1 MKLRLIIYF
10 FLLPLLFQA
19 QSSNTVGNATSIGDD
34 CYLVTPSQDWQNG
47 AVWFSDP
54 LNLTEEFTIDLN
66 INFGIYDSNG
76 ADGMVFVMQT
86 VGTNLLGVSGGGLG
100 YEGINPSLGVE
111 LDTWQNT
118 DMGDPL
124 QDHISIISDGN
135 VNHSASTNL
144 SGPVP
149 ASSSNSN
156 IEDGQFHQF
165 RLNWIPDINTLE
177 VYFDCDLRIS
187 VEVDIMNDIF
197 DGVTQVYWG
206 FTGSTGGSNNNQ
218 SVCLN
223 EFTLGLPET
232 ETICNG
238 ESIQMGVNG
247 GEASSYLW
255 IPNEGINDPTE
266 QYPIFNPSVSTYY
279 TVEYTDY
286 CGETQFQNV
295 NIDVTDFSIDI
306 APEIDL
312 CNNEAFLFEPDV
324 PEGSVLLWNNEI
336 ESPTFTA
343 DEEGFVEV
351 YGEYLGC
358 SAVSTSMVNV
368 IDFSIDIAPEIDL
381 CNNEAFLFEPDVPE
395 GSVLL
400 WNNEI
405 ESSTFTVD
413 EEGFVVVYGEYLG
426 CSDVSSSIVT
436 VIDFSVDIASE
447 IDLCNNEAFLFEPD
461 VPEGSVL
468 LWNNEIESPTFTV
481 DEEGSV
487 AVYGEY
493 LGCSDV
499 SASMVNMTFF
509 SIDIAPEIDLC
520 NNEAFLFEPNVPEG
534 SVLLWNNEIESP
546 TFTVDEEG
554 FVEVYGEYLGCSD
567 VSSSMVNM
575 TYFSIDIASEIDLC
589 NNEAFLFEPDV
600 PEGSVLLWNNEIESP
615 TFTVDEEGSVAV
627 YGEYLG
633 CSDVSSSM
641 VAVNP
646 LPAPFYPTENI
657 VETCEN
663 EVVELNAYCDGC
675 VYDWGGYDEPIY
687 YSVNEAGVHTVEITN
702 EYGCTSLFSYT
713 IHVTS
718 SPQITLDS
726 LYQFCKGTA
735 GVLSTGLNSTNMN
748 VIWNTNDTTSMINV
762 TETGE
767 YSVYASNLCGSDE
780 TSTFVSFDECSCDI
794 WAPTAFTP
802 DNDGVN
808 DVFVPIIRC
817 DAVSYQ
823 LNIYNRWGEVVFYS
837 TNQGEIWTGCV
848 HNGDYFSRDGV
859 YAWEVSYSSQSD
871 QLILHQ
877 ARGHVILI
885 R

>member
-1 MKLRLIIYF
+1 MKLRLVIYL
-10 FLLPLLFQA
+10 FLLPMLFHA

-86 VGTNLLGVSGGGLG
+86 VGTNLLGVAGGGLG
-100 YEGINPSLGVE
+100 YEGIIPSIGVE
-111 LDTWQNT
+111 MDTWQNT
-118 DMGDPL
+118 DMGDPF

-144 SGPVP
+144 FGPVP

-156 IEDGQFHQF
+156 IEDGEFHKF
-165 RLNWIPDINTLE
+165 RLDWIPDMNTLE

-187 VEVDIMNDIF
+187 VEVDIINDIF

-238 ESIQMGVNG
+238 ESIQLGVNG
-247 GEASSYLW
+247 GEGSSYLW
-255 IPNEGINDPTE
+255 IPSEGINDPTE
-266 QYPIFNPSVSTYY
+266 QYPIFNPLVSTYY
-279 TVEYTDY
+279 SVEYTDY

-306 APEIDL
+306 PSEIDL
-312 CNNEAFLFEPDV
+312 CNNEEFLFEPDV

-343 DEEGFVEV
+343 DEEGPVEV

-358 SAVSTSMVNV
+358 SDVSTSMVTV
-368 IDFSIDIAPEIDL
+368 TDFSIDIAPEINL
-381 CNNEAFLFEPDVPE
+381 CNNEEFLFEPDVPE

-405 ESSTFTVD
+405 ESHTFTVD

-426 CSDVSSSIVT
+426 CSDVSSSMVNMT
-436 VIDFSVDIASE
+436 FFSVDIASE
-447 IDLCNNEAFLFEPD
+447 IDLCNNEEFLFEPD

-487 AVYGEY
+487 
-493 LGCSDV
+493 
-499 SASMVNMTFF
+499 
-509 SIDIAPEIDLC
+509 
-520 NNEAFLFEPNVPEG
+520 
-534 SVLLWNNEIESP
+534 
-546 TFTVDEEG
+546 
-554 FVEVYGEYLGCSD
+554 EVYGEYLGCSD
-567 VSSSMVNM
+567 VSSSMV
-575 TYFSIDIASEIDLC
+575 T
-589 NNEAFLFEPDV
+589 
-600 PEGSVLLWNNEIESP
+600 
-615 TFTVDEEGSVAV
+615 
-627 YGEYLG
+627 
-633 CSDVSSSM
+633 
-641 VAVNP
+641 VNP
-646 LPAPFYPTENI
+646 LPDPLYPPEDVI
-657 VETCEN
+657 ETCEN
-663 EVVELNAYCDGC
+663 EVVEINAYCDGC

-687 YSVNEAGVHTVEITN
+687 YSVNEAGVHAVEITN

-713 IHVTS
+713 ILVTS

-735 GVLSTGLNSTNMN
+735 GVLSAGLNSTNMN
-748 VIWNTNDTTSMINV
+748 VIWNTNDTTPLINV

-823 LNIYNRWGEVVFYS
+823 LNIFNRWGEVVFYS

-859 YAWEVSYSSQSD
+859 YAWEVFYSSQSD

>member
-1 MKLRLIIYF
+1 MKLRLVIYI
-10 FLLPLLFQA
+10 FLLPLLFHA

-118 DMGDPL
+118 DMGDPF

-336 ESPTFTA
+336 ESPTFTV

-358 SAVSTSMVNV
+358 SDVSSSMVNMTY
-368 IDFSIDIAPEIDL
+368 FSIDIVSEIEL

-426 CSDVSSSIVT
+426 CSDVSSS
-436 VIDFSVDIASE
+436 
-447 IDLCNNEAFLFEPD
+447 
-461 VPEGSVL
+461 
-468 LWNNEIESPTFTV
+468 
-481 DEEGSV
+481 
-487 AVYGEY
+487 
-493 LGCSDV
+493 
-499 SASMVNMTFF
+499 
-509 SIDIAPEIDLC
+509 
-520 NNEAFLFEPNVPEG
+520 
-534 SVLLWNNEIESP
+534 
-546 TFTVDEEG
+546 
-554 FVEVYGEYLGCSD
+554 
-567 VSSSMVNM
+567 
-575 TYFSIDIASEIDLC
+575 
-589 NNEAFLFEPDV
+589 
-600 PEGSVLLWNNEIESP
+600 
-615 TFTVDEEGSVAV
+615 
-627 YGEYLG
+627 
-633 CSDVSSSM
+633 M

-646 LPAPFYPTENI
+646 LPAPLYPTENI

>member
-118 DMGDPL
+118 DMGDPF

-336 ESPTFTA
+336 ESPTFT
-343 DEEGFVEV
+343 
-351 YGEYLGC
+351 
-358 SAVSTSMVNV
+358 
-368 IDFSIDIAPEIDL
+368 
-381 CNNEAFLFEPDVPE
+381 
-395 GSVLL
+395 
-400 WNNEI
+400 
-405 ESSTFTVD
+405 
-413 EEGFVVVYGEYLG
+413 
-426 CSDVSSSIVT
+426 
-436 VIDFSVDIASE
+436 
-447 IDLCNNEAFLFEPD
+447 
-461 VPEGSVL
+461 
-468 LWNNEIESPTFTV
+468 
-481 DEEGSV
+481 
-487 AVYGEY
+487 
-493 LGCSDV
+493 
-499 SASMVNMTFF
+499 
-509 SIDIAPEIDLC
+509 
-520 NNEAFLFEPNVPEG
+520 
-534 SVLLWNNEIESP
+534 
-546 TFTVDEEG
+546 VDEEG

-567 VSSSMVNM
+567 VSSSMV
-575 TYFSIDIASEIDLC
+575 
-589 NNEAFLFEPDV
+589 
-600 PEGSVLLWNNEIESP
+600 
-615 TFTVDEEGSVAV
+615 
-627 YGEYLG
+627 
-633 CSDVSSSM
+633 
-641 VAVNP
+641 AVNP
-646 LPAPFYPTENI
+646 LPAPLYPTENI

-748 VIWNTNDTTSMINV
+748 VIWNTNDTTLMINV

>member
-1 MKLRLIIYF
+1 MKLRLVIYL
-10 FLLPLLFQA
+10 FLLPMLFHA

-86 VGTNLLGVSGGGLG
+86 VGTNLLGVAGGGLG
-100 YEGINPSLGVE
+100 YEGIIPSIGVE
-111 LDTWQNT
+111 MDTWQNT
-118 DMGDPL
+118 DMGDPF

-144 SGPVP
+144 FGPVP

-156 IEDGQFHQF
+156 IEDGEFHKF
-165 RLNWIPDINTLE
+165 RLDWIPDMNTLE

-187 VEVDIMNDIF
+187 VEVDIINDIF

-238 ESIQMGVNG
+238 ESIQLGVNG
-247 GEASSYLW
+247 GEGSSYLW
-255 IPNEGINDPTE
+255 IPSEGINDPTE
-266 QYPIFNPSVSTYY
+266 QYPIFNPLVSTYY
-279 TVEYTDY
+279 SVEYTDY

-306 APEIDL
+306 P
-312 CNNEAFLFEPDV
+312 
-324 PEGSVLLWNNEI
+324 
-336 ESPTFTA
+336 
-343 DEEGFVEV
+343 
-351 YGEYLGC
+351 
-358 SAVSTSMVNV
+358 
-368 IDFSIDIAPEIDL
+368 
-381 CNNEAFLFEPDVPE
+381 
-395 GSVLL
+395 
-400 WNNEI
+400 
-405 ESSTFTVD
+405 
-413 EEGFVVVYGEYLG
+413 
-426 CSDVSSSIVT
+426 
-436 VIDFSVDIASE
+436 SE
-447 IDLCNNEAFLFEPD
+447 IDLCNNEEFLFEPD

-487 AVYGEY
+487 
-493 LGCSDV
+493 
-499 SASMVNMTFF
+499 
-509 SIDIAPEIDLC
+509 
-520 NNEAFLFEPNVPEG
+520 
-534 SVLLWNNEIESP
+534 
-546 TFTVDEEG
+546 
-554 FVEVYGEYLGCSD
+554 EVYGEYLGCSD
-567 VSSSMVNM
+567 VSSSMV
-575 TYFSIDIASEIDLC
+575 T
-589 NNEAFLFEPDV
+589 
-600 PEGSVLLWNNEIESP
+600 
-615 TFTVDEEGSVAV
+615 
-627 YGEYLG
+627 
-633 CSDVSSSM
+633 
-641 VAVNP
+641 VNP
-646 LPAPFYPTENI
+646 LPDPLYPPEDVI
-657 VETCEN
+657 ETCEN
-663 EVVELNAYCDGC
+663 EVVEINAYCDGC

-687 YSVNEAGVHTVEITN
+687 YSVNEAGVHAVEITN

-713 IHVTS
+713 ILVTS

-735 GVLSTGLNSTNMN
+735 GVLSAGLNSTNMN
-748 VIWNTNDTTSMINV
+748 VIWNTNDTTPLINV

-823 LNIYNRWGEVVFYS
+823 LNIFNRWGEVVFYS

>member
-1 MKLRLIIYF
+1 M
-10 FLLPLLFQA
+10 LF
-19 QSSNTVGNATSIGDD
+19 SNTISN
-34 CYLVTPSQDWQNG
+34 WQNG
-47 AVWFSDP
+47 AVWFLDP

-66 INFGIYDSNG
+66 INFGNYDSNG

-86 VGTNLLGVSGGGLG
+86 VGTNLLGDAGGGLG
-100 YEGINPSLGVE
+100 YEGISPSLGVE

-118 DMGDPL
+118 NMGDPF

-156 IEDGQFHQF
+156 IEDGEFHKF
-165 RLNWIPDINTLE
+165 RLDWFPDINSLE

-187 VEVDIMNDIF
+187 VEVDIINDIF
-197 DGVTQVYWG
+197 GGVTQVYWG
-206 FTGSTGGSNNNQ
+206 FTASTGGSNNNQ
-218 SVCLN
+218 SVCLD

-238 ESIQMGVNG
+238 ESIQLGVNG
-247 GEASSYLW
+247 GEGSSYLW
-255 IPNEGINDPTE
+255 IPNEGVNDPTE
-266 QYPIFNPSVSTYY
+266 QYPIFNPSVSTDY

-306 APEIDL
+306 ASEIDL
-312 CNNEAFLFEPDV
+312 CNNEEFVFEPDV
-324 PEGSVLLWNNEI
+324 PEGSVLLWNN
-336 ESPTFTA
+336 
-343 DEEGFVEV
+343 D
-351 YGEYLGC
+351 
-358 SAVSTSMVNV
+358 
-368 IDFSIDIAPEIDL
+368 
-381 CNNEAFLFEPDVPE
+381 
-395 GSVLL
+395 
-400 WNNEI
+400 I
-405 ESSTFTVD
+405 ESS
-413 EEGFVVVYGEYLG
+413 
-426 CSDVSSSIVT
+426 
-436 VIDFSVDIASE
+436 
-447 IDLCNNEAFLFEPD
+447 
-461 VPEGSVL
+461 
-468 LWNNEIESPTFTV
+468 
-481 DEEGSV
+481 
-487 AVYGEY
+487 
-493 LGCSDV
+493 
-499 SASMVNMTFF
+499 
-509 SIDIAPEIDLC
+509 
-520 NNEAFLFEPNVPEG
+520 
-534 SVLLWNNEIESP
+534 

-567 VSSSMVNM
+567 VATSSV
-575 TYFSIDIASEIDLC
+575 TVIDFSIDIASDIALC
-589 NNEAFLFEPDV
+589 NNEEFVFEPDV
-600 PEGSVLLWNNEIESP
+600 PEGSVLLWNNDIESP
-615 TFTVDEEGSVAV
+615 SFTVDEEGFVEV

-633 CSDVSSSM
+633 CSDVATSSVSM
-641 VAVNP
+641 TFFLIDIASEIALCNNEEFVFEPDVPEGSVLLWNNDIESSTFTVDEEGFVEVYGEYLGCSDVATSSVTVIDFSIDIASDIALCNNEEFVFEPDVPEGSVLLWNNNIESPSFTVDEEGFVEVYGEYLGCSDVATSSVSMTFFLIDIASEIALCNNEEFVFEPDVPEGSVLLWNNDIESSTFTVDEEGFVEVYGEYLGCSDVATSSVTVNP
-646 LPAPFYPTENI
+646 FPAPLQPPEDVI
-657 VETCEN
+657 ETCEN
-663 EVVELNAYCDGC
+663 EVVEINAYCDGC

-687 YSVNEAGVHTVEITN
+687 YSVNEAGVHTVDITN

-726 LYQFCKGTA
+726 LYQFCKGSA
-735 GVLSTGLNSTNMN
+735 GVLSAGLNSTNMN
-748 VIWNTNDTTSMINV
+748 VIWNTNDTTPIINV

-767 YSVYASNLCGSDE
+767 YSIYASNLCGSDE
-780 TSTFVSFDECSCDI
+780 TSTIVSFDECSCDI

-808 DVFVPIIRC
+808 DVFVPIISC

-823 LNIYNRWGEVVFYS
+823 LNIFNRWGEVVFYS

-859 YAWEVSYSSQSD
+859 YAWEVFYSSQSD

-877 ARGHVILI
+877 ERGHLTLI

>member
-1 MKLRLIIYF
+1 MKLRLVIYL
-10 FLLPLLFQA
+10 FLLPMLFHA

-86 VGTNLLGVSGGGLG
+86 VGTNLLGVAGGGLG
-100 YEGINPSLGVE
+100 YEGIIPSIGVE
-111 LDTWQNT
+111 MDTWQNT
-118 DMGDPL
+118 DMGDPF

-156 IEDGQFHQF
+156 IEDGEFHKF
-165 RLNWIPDINTLE
+165 RLDWIPDMNTLE

-187 VEVDIMNDIF
+187 VEVDIINDIF

-238 ESIQMGVNG
+238 ESIQLGVNG
-247 GEASSYLW
+247 GEGSSYLW
-255 IPNEGINDPTE
+255 IPSEGINDPTE
-266 QYPIFNPSVSTYY
+266 QYPIFNPLVSTYY
-279 TVEYTDY
+279 SVEYTDY

-306 APEIDL
+306 PSEIDL
-312 CNNEAFLFEPDV
+312 CNNEEFLFEPDV

-426 CSDVSSSIVT
+426 CSDVSSSMVNMT
-436 VIDFSVDIASE
+436 FFSVDIASE
-447 IDLCNNEAFLFEPD
+447 IDLCNNEEFLFEPD

-487 AVYGEY
+487 
-493 LGCSDV
+493 
-499 SASMVNMTFF
+499 
-509 SIDIAPEIDLC
+509 
-520 NNEAFLFEPNVPEG
+520 
-534 SVLLWNNEIESP
+534 
-546 TFTVDEEG
+546 
-554 FVEVYGEYLGCSD
+554 EVYGEYLGCSD
-567 VSSSMVNM
+567 VSSSMV
-575 TYFSIDIASEIDLC
+575 T
-589 NNEAFLFEPDV
+589 
-600 PEGSVLLWNNEIESP
+600 
-615 TFTVDEEGSVAV
+615 
-627 YGEYLG
+627 
-633 CSDVSSSM
+633 
-641 VAVNP
+641 VNP
-646 LPAPFYPTENI
+646 LPDPLYPPEDVI
-657 VETCEN
+657 ETCEN
-663 EVVELNAYCDGC
+663 EVVEINAYCDGC

-687 YSVNEAGVHTVEITN
+687 YSVNEAGVHAVEITN

-762 TETGE
+762 TETGA

-823 LNIYNRWGEVVFYS
+823 LNIFNRWGEVVFYS

>member
-1 MKLRLIIYF
+1 MKLRLVIYL
-10 FLLPLLFQA
+10 FLLPMLFHA

-86 VGTNLLGVSGGGLG
+86 VGTNLLGVAGGGLG
-100 YEGINPSLGVE
+100 YEGIIPSIGVE
-111 LDTWQNT
+111 MDTWQNT
-118 DMGDPL
+118 DMGDPF

-144 SGPVP
+144 FGPVP

-156 IEDGQFHQF
+156 IEDGEFHKF
-165 RLNWIPDINTLE
+165 RLDWIPDMNTLE

-187 VEVDIMNDIF
+187 VEVDIINDIF

-238 ESIQMGVNG
+238 ESIQLGVNG
-247 GEASSYLW
+247 GEGSSYLW
-255 IPNEGINDPTE
+255 IPSEGINDPTE
-266 QYPIFNPSVSTYY
+266 QYPIFNPLVSTYY
-279 TVEYTDY
+279 SVEYTDY

-306 APEIDL
+306 P
-312 CNNEAFLFEPDV
+312 
-324 PEGSVLLWNNEI
+324 
-336 ESPTFTA
+336 
-343 DEEGFVEV
+343 
-351 YGEYLGC
+351 
-358 SAVSTSMVNV
+358 
-368 IDFSIDIAPEIDL
+368 
-381 CNNEAFLFEPDVPE
+381 
-395 GSVLL
+395 
-400 WNNEI
+400 
-405 ESSTFTVD
+405 
-413 EEGFVVVYGEYLG
+413 
-426 CSDVSSSIVT
+426 
-436 VIDFSVDIASE
+436 SE
-447 IDLCNNEAFLFEPD
+447 IDLCNNEEFLFEPD

-487 AVYGEY
+487 
-493 LGCSDV
+493 
-499 SASMVNMTFF
+499 
-509 SIDIAPEIDLC
+509 
-520 NNEAFLFEPNVPEG
+520 
-534 SVLLWNNEIESP
+534 
-546 TFTVDEEG
+546 
-554 FVEVYGEYLGCSD
+554 EVYGEYLGCSD
-567 VSSSMVNM
+567 VSTSMVNM
-575 TYFSIDIASEIDLC
+575 TFFSVDIASEIDLC
-589 NNEAFLFEPDV
+589 NNEEFLFEPDV

-615 TFTVDEEGSVAV
+615 TFTVDEEGSVEV

-641 VAVNP
+641 VTVNP
-646 LPAPFYPTENI
+646 LPDPLYPPEDVI
-657 VETCEN
+657 ETCEN
-663 EVVELNAYCDGC
+663 EVVEINAYCDGC

-687 YSVNEAGVHTVEITN
+687 YSVNEAGVHAVEITN

-713 IHVTS
+713 ILVTS

-735 GVLSTGLNSTNMN
+735 GVLSAGLNSTNMN
-748 VIWNTNDTTSMINV
+748 VIWNTNDTTPLINV

-823 LNIYNRWGEVVFYS
+823 LNIFNRWGEVVFYS

>member
-118 DMGDPL
+118 DMGDPF

-295 NIDVTDFSIDI
+295 NIEVTDFSIDI
-306 APEIDL
+306 AP
-312 CNNEAFLFEPDV
+312 
-324 PEGSVLLWNNEI
+324 
-336 ESPTFTA
+336 
-343 DEEGFVEV
+343 
-351 YGEYLGC
+351 
-358 SAVSTSMVNV
+358 
-368 IDFSIDIAPEIDL
+368 
-381 CNNEAFLFEPDVPE
+381 
-395 GSVLL
+395 
-400 WNNEI
+400 
-405 ESSTFTVD
+405 
-413 EEGFVVVYGEYLG
+413 
-426 CSDVSSSIVT
+426 
-436 VIDFSVDIASE
+436 
-447 IDLCNNEAFLFEPD
+447 
-461 VPEGSVL
+461 
-468 LWNNEIESPTFTV
+468 
-481 DEEGSV
+481 
-487 AVYGEY
+487 
-493 LGCSDV
+493 
-499 SASMVNMTFF
+499 
-509 SIDIAPEIDLC
+509 
-520 NNEAFLFEPNVPEG
+520 
-534 SVLLWNNEIESP
+534 
-546 TFTVDEEG
+546 
-554 FVEVYGEYLGCSD
+554 
-567 VSSSMVNM
+567 
-575 TYFSIDIASEIDLC
+575 EIDLC

-646 LPAPFYPTENI
+646 LPAPLYPTENV

-748 VIWNTNDTTSMINV
+748 VIWNTNETTSMINV

-780 TSTFVSFDECSCDI
+780 TSSFVSFDECSCDI

-848 HNGDYFSRDGV
+848 HNSDYFSRDGV

>member
-1 MKLRLIIYF
+1 MKLRLVIYL
-10 FLLPLLFQA
+10 FLLPMLFHA

-86 VGTNLLGVSGGGLG
+86 VGTNLLGVAGGGLG
-100 YEGINPSLGVE
+100 YEGIIPSIGVE
-111 LDTWQNT
+111 MDTWQNT
-118 DMGDPL
+118 DMGDPF

-144 SGPVP
+144 FGPVP

-156 IEDGQFHQF
+156 IEDGEFHKF
-165 RLNWIPDINTLE
+165 RLDWIPDMNTLE

-187 VEVDIMNDIF
+187 VEVDIINDIF

-238 ESIQMGVNG
+238 ESIQLGVNG
-247 GEASSYLW
+247 GEGSSYLW
-255 IPNEGINDPTE
+255 IPSEGINDPTE
-266 QYPIFNPSVSTYY
+266 QYPIFNPLVSTYY
-279 TVEYTDY
+279 SVEYTDY

-306 APEIDL
+306 P
-312 CNNEAFLFEPDV
+312 
-324 PEGSVLLWNNEI
+324 
-336 ESPTFTA
+336 
-343 DEEGFVEV
+343 
-351 YGEYLGC
+351 
-358 SAVSTSMVNV
+358 
-368 IDFSIDIAPEIDL
+368 
-381 CNNEAFLFEPDVPE
+381 
-395 GSVLL
+395 
-400 WNNEI
+400 
-405 ESSTFTVD
+405 
-413 EEGFVVVYGEYLG
+413 
-426 CSDVSSSIVT
+426 
-436 VIDFSVDIASE
+436 SE
-447 IDLCNNEAFLFEPD
+447 IDLCNNEEFLFEPD

-487 AVYGEY
+487 
-493 LGCSDV
+493 
-499 SASMVNMTFF
+499 
-509 SIDIAPEIDLC
+509 
-520 NNEAFLFEPNVPEG
+520 
-534 SVLLWNNEIESP
+534 
-546 TFTVDEEG
+546 
-554 FVEVYGEYLGCSD
+554 EVYGEYLGCSD
-567 VSSSMVNM
+567 VSSSMV
-575 TYFSIDIASEIDLC
+575 T
-589 NNEAFLFEPDV
+589 
-600 PEGSVLLWNNEIESP
+600 
-615 TFTVDEEGSVAV
+615 
-627 YGEYLG
+627 
-633 CSDVSSSM
+633 
-641 VAVNP
+641 VNP
-646 LPAPFYPTENI
+646 LPDPLYPPEDVI
-657 VETCEN
+657 ETCEN
-663 EVVELNAYCDGC
+663 EVVEINAYCDGC

-687 YSVNEAGVHTVEITN
+687 YSVNEAGVHAVEITN

-713 IHVTS
+713 ILVTS

-748 VIWNTNDTTSMINV
+748 VIWNTNDTTPLINV

-823 LNIYNRWGEVVFYS
+823 LNIFNRWGEVVFYS

>member
-1 MKLRLIIYF
+1 MKLRLVIYL
-10 FLLPLLFQA
+10 FLLPMLFHA

-86 VGTNLLGVSGGGLG
+86 VGTNLLGVAGGGLG
-100 YEGINPSLGVE
+100 YEGIIPSIGVE
-111 LDTWQNT
+111 MDTWQNT
-118 DMGDPL
+118 DMGDPF

-144 SGPVP
+144 FGPVP

-156 IEDGQFHQF
+156 IEDGEFHKF
-165 RLNWIPDINTLE
+165 RLDWIPDMNTLE

-238 ESIQMGVNG
+238 ESIQLGVNG
-247 GEASSYLW
+247 GEGSSYLW
-255 IPNEGINDPTE
+255 IPSEGINDPTE
-266 QYPIFNPSVSTYY
+266 QYPIFNPLVSTYY
-279 TVEYTDY
+279 SVEYTDY

-306 APEIDL
+306 PSEIDL
-312 CNNEAFLFEPDV
+312 CNNEEILFEPDV

-343 DEEGFVEV
+343 DEEGPVEV

-358 SAVSTSMVNV
+358 SDVSTSMVTV
-368 IDFSIDIAPEIDL
+368 TDFSIDIAPEINL
-381 CNNEAFLFEPDVPE
+381 CNNEEFLFEPDVPE

-405 ESSTFTVD
+405 ESHTFTVD

-426 CSDVSSSIVT
+426 CSDVSTSMVNMT
-436 VIDFSVDIASE
+436 FFSVDIASE
-447 IDLCNNEAFLFEPD
+447 IDLCNNEEFLFEPD

-487 AVYGEY
+487 
-493 LGCSDV
+493 
-499 SASMVNMTFF
+499 
-509 SIDIAPEIDLC
+509 
-520 NNEAFLFEPNVPEG
+520 
-534 SVLLWNNEIESP
+534 
-546 TFTVDEEG
+546 
-554 FVEVYGEYLGCSD
+554 EVYGEYLGCSD
-567 VSSSMVNM
+567 VSSSMV
-575 TYFSIDIASEIDLC
+575 T
-589 NNEAFLFEPDV
+589 
-600 PEGSVLLWNNEIESP
+600 
-615 TFTVDEEGSVAV
+615 
-627 YGEYLG
+627 
-633 CSDVSSSM
+633 
-641 VAVNP
+641 VNP
-646 LPAPFYPTENI
+646 LPDPLYPPEDVI
-657 VETCEN
+657 ETCEN
-663 EVVELNAYCDGC
+663 EVVEINAYCDGC

-687 YSVNEAGVHTVEITN
+687 YSVNEAGVHAVEITN

-713 IHVTS
+713 ILVTS

-735 GVLSTGLNSTNMN
+735 GVLSAGLNSTNMN
-748 VIWNTNDTTSMINV
+748 VIWNTNDTTPLINV

-823 LNIYNRWGEVVFYS
+823 LNIFNRWGEVVFYS

>member
-1 MKLRLIIYF
+1 M
-10 FLLPLLFQA
+10 FQA

-118 DMGDPL
+118 DMGDPF

-336 ESPTFTA
+336 ESPTFT
-343 DEEGFVEV
+343 
-351 YGEYLGC
+351 
-358 SAVSTSMVNV
+358 
-368 IDFSIDIAPEIDL
+368 
-381 CNNEAFLFEPDVPE
+381 
-395 GSVLL
+395 
-400 WNNEI
+400 
-405 ESSTFTVD
+405 
-413 EEGFVVVYGEYLG
+413 
-426 CSDVSSSIVT
+426 
-436 VIDFSVDIASE
+436 
-447 IDLCNNEAFLFEPD
+447 
-461 VPEGSVL
+461 
-468 LWNNEIESPTFTV
+468 
-481 DEEGSV
+481 
-487 AVYGEY
+487 
-493 LGCSDV
+493 
-499 SASMVNMTFF
+499 
-509 SIDIAPEIDLC
+509 
-520 NNEAFLFEPNVPEG
+520 
-534 SVLLWNNEIESP
+534 
-546 TFTVDEEG
+546 
-554 FVEVYGEYLGCSD
+554 
-567 VSSSMVNM
+567 
-575 TYFSIDIASEIDLC
+575 
-589 NNEAFLFEPDV
+589 
-600 PEGSVLLWNNEIESP
+600 
-615 TFTVDEEGSVAV
+615 VDEEGSVAV

-646 LPAPFYPTENI
+646 LPAPLYPTENI

-762 TETGE
+762 TETGA

>member
-1 MKLRLIIYF
+1 V
-10 FLLPLLFQA
+10 LFHA

-86 VGTNLLGVSGGGLG
+86 VGTNLLGVAGGGLG
-100 YEGINPSLGVE
+100 YEGINPSIGVE
-111 LDTWQNT
+111 MDTWQNT
-118 DMGDPL
+118 DMGDPF

-156 IEDGQFHQF
+156 IEDGQFHKF
-165 RLNWIPDINTLE
+165 RLDWIPDINTLE

-187 VEVDIMNDIF
+187 VEVDIINDIF

-238 ESIQMGVNG
+238 ESIQLGVNG
-247 GEASSYLW
+247 GEGSSYLW

-266 QYPIFNPSVSTYY
+266 QYQIFNPSVSTYY

-295 NIDVTDFSIDI
+295 NIDVADFSIDI

-312 CNNEAFLFEPDV
+312 CNNEEFLFEPDV

-358 SAVSTSMVNV
+358 SDVSSSMVTV

-381 CNNEAFLFEPDVPE
+381 CNNEE
-395 GSVLL
+395 
-400 WNNEI
+400 
-405 ESSTFTVD
+405 
-413 EEGFVVVYGEYLG
+413 
-426 CSDVSSSIVT
+426 
-436 VIDFSVDIASE
+436 
-447 IDLCNNEAFLFEPD
+447 FLFEPD

-487 AVYGEY
+487 
-493 LGCSDV
+493 
-499 SASMVNMTFF
+499 
-509 SIDIAPEIDLC
+509 
-520 NNEAFLFEPNVPEG
+520 
-534 SVLLWNNEIESP
+534 
-546 TFTVDEEG
+546 
-554 FVEVYGEYLGCSD
+554 EVYGEYLGCSD
-567 VSSSMVNM
+567 VSSSMV
-575 TYFSIDIASEIDLC
+575 T
-589 NNEAFLFEPDV
+589 
-600 PEGSVLLWNNEIESP
+600 
-615 TFTVDEEGSVAV
+615 
-627 YGEYLG
+627 
-633 CSDVSSSM
+633 
-641 VAVNP
+641 VNP
-646 LPAPFYPTENI
+646 LPAPLYPPEDVI
-657 VETCEN
+657 ETCEN
-663 EVVELNAYCDGC
+663 EVVEINAYCDGC

-735 GVLSTGLNSTNMN
+735 GVLSAGLNSTNMN
-748 VIWNTNDTTSMINV
+748 VIWNTNDTTPMINV

-767 YSVYASNLCGSDE
+767 YSVYASNLCGSYE

-823 LNIYNRWGEVVFYS
+823 LNIFNRWGEVVFYS

>member
-1 MKLRLIIYF
+1 MKLRLVIYL
-10 FLLPLLFQA
+10 FLLPMLFHA

-86 VGTNLLGVSGGGLG
+86 VGTNLLGVAGGGLG
-100 YEGINPSLGVE
+100 YEGIIPSIGVE
-111 LDTWQNT
+111 MDTWQNT
-118 DMGDPL
+118 DMGDPF

-144 SGPVP
+144 FGPVP

-156 IEDGQFHQF
+156 IEDGEFHKF
-165 RLNWIPDINTLE
+165 RLDWIPDMNTLE

-187 VEVDIMNDIF
+187 VEVDIINDIF

-238 ESIQMGVNG
+238 ESIQLGVNG
-247 GEASSYLW
+247 GEGSSYLW
-255 IPNEGINDPTE
+255 IPSEGINDPTE
-266 QYPIFNPSVSTYY
+266 QYPIFNPLVSTYY
-279 TVEYTDY
+279 SVEYTDY

-306 APEIDL
+306 PSEIDL
-312 CNNEAFLFEPDV
+312 CNNEEFLFEPDV

-343 DEEGFVEV
+343 DEEGPVEV

-358 SAVSTSMVNV
+358 SDVSTSMVTV
-368 IDFSIDIAPEIDL
+368 TDFSIDIAPEINL
-381 CNNEAFLFEPDVPE
+381 CNNEEFLFEPDVPE

-405 ESSTFTVD
+405 ESHTFTVD

-426 CSDVSSSIVT
+426 CSDVSTSMVNMT
-436 VIDFSVDIASE
+436 FFSVDIASE
-447 IDLCNNEAFLFEPD
+447 IDLCNNEEFLFEPD
-461 VPEGSVL
+461 
-468 LWNNEIESPTFTV
+468 
-481 DEEGSV
+481 
-487 AVYGEY
+487 
-493 LGCSDV
+493 
-499 SASMVNMTFF
+499 
-509 SIDIAPEIDLC
+509 
-520 NNEAFLFEPNVPEG
+520 VPEG

-567 VSSSMVNM
+567 ISTSMVSM
-575 TYFSIDIASEIDLC
+575 TFFSIYIASEIDLC
-589 NNEAFLFEPDV
+589 NNEEFLFEPDV

-615 TFTVDEEGSVAV
+615 TFTVDEEGSVEV

-641 VAVNP
+641 VTVNP
-646 LPAPFYPTENI
+646 LPDPLYPPEDVI
-657 VETCEN
+657 ETCEN
-663 EVVELNAYCDGC
+663 EVVEINAYCDGC

-687 YSVNEAGVHTVEITN
+687 YSVNEAGVHAVEITN

-713 IHVTS
+713 ILVTS

-735 GVLSTGLNSTNMN
+735 GVLSAGLNSTNMN
-748 VIWNTNDTTSMINV
+748 VIWNTNDTTPLINV

-823 LNIYNRWGEVVFYS
+823 LNIFNRWGEVVFYS

>member
-118 DMGDPL
+118 DMGDPI

-336 ESPTFTA
+336 ESPTFT
-343 DEEGFVEV
+343 
-351 YGEYLGC
+351 
-358 SAVSTSMVNV
+358 
-368 IDFSIDIAPEIDL
+368 
-381 CNNEAFLFEPDVPE
+381 
-395 GSVLL
+395 
-400 WNNEI
+400 
-405 ESSTFTVD
+405 
-413 EEGFVVVYGEYLG
+413 
-426 CSDVSSSIVT
+426 
-436 VIDFSVDIASE
+436 
-447 IDLCNNEAFLFEPD
+447 
-461 VPEGSVL
+461 
-468 LWNNEIESPTFTV
+468 
-481 DEEGSV
+481 
-487 AVYGEY
+487 
-493 LGCSDV
+493 
-499 SASMVNMTFF
+499 
-509 SIDIAPEIDLC
+509 
-520 NNEAFLFEPNVPEG
+520 
-534 SVLLWNNEIESP
+534 
-546 TFTVDEEG
+546 
-554 FVEVYGEYLGCSD
+554 
-567 VSSSMVNM
+567 
-575 TYFSIDIASEIDLC
+575 
-589 NNEAFLFEPDV
+589 
-600 PEGSVLLWNNEIESP
+600 
-615 TFTVDEEGSVAV
+615 VDEEGSVAV

-646 LPAPFYPTENI
+646 LPAPLYPTENV

-748 VIWNTNDTTSMINV
+748 VIWNTNETTSMINV

-780 TSTFVSFDECSCDI
+780 TSSFVSFDECSCDI

-848 HNGDYFSRDGV
+848 HNSDYFSRDGV

>member
-1 MKLRLIIYF
+1 MKLRLVIYL
-10 FLLPLLFQA
+10 FLLPMLFHA

-86 VGTNLLGVSGGGLG
+86 VGTNLLGVAGGGLG
-100 YEGINPSLGVE
+100 YEGIIPSIGVE
-111 LDTWQNT
+111 MDTWQNT
-118 DMGDPL
+118 DMGDPF

-144 SGPVP
+144 FGPVP

-156 IEDGQFHQF
+156 IEDGEFHKF
-165 RLNWIPDINTLE
+165 RLDWIPDMNTLE

-187 VEVDIMNDIF
+187 VEVDIINDIF

-238 ESIQMGVNG
+238 ESIQLGVNG
-247 GEASSYLW
+247 GEGSSYLW
-255 IPNEGINDPTE
+255 IPSEGINDPTE
-266 QYPIFNPSVSTYY
+266 QYPIFNPLVSTYY
-279 TVEYTDY
+279 SVEYTDY

-306 APEIDL
+306 PSEIDL
-312 CNNEAFLFEPDV
+312 CNNEEFLFEPDV
-324 PEGSVLLWNNEI
+324 PEGSLLLWNNEI

-343 DEEGFVEV
+343 DEEGPVEVYGEYLGCSDVSTSMVTVTDFSIDIAPEINLCNNEEFLFEPDVPEGSLLLWNNEIESPTFTVDEEGFVEV

-358 SAVSTSMVNV
+358 SDVSTSMVSMTF
-368 IDFSIDIAPEIDL
+368 FSIDIPPEIDL
-381 CNNEAFLFEPDVPE
+381 CNNEEF
-395 GSVLL
+395 
-400 WNNEI
+400 I
-405 ESSTFTVD
+405 
-413 EEGFVVVYGEYLG
+413 
-426 CSDVSSSIVT
+426 
-436 VIDFSVDIASE
+436 
-447 IDLCNNEAFLFEPD
+447 FEPD

-487 AVYGEY
+487 EVYGEY
-493 LGCSDV
+493 LGCSDA
-499 SASMVNMTFF
+499 SSSMVNMSFF
-509 SIDIAPEIDLC
+509 SIDIPPEIDLC
-520 NNEAFLFEPNVPEG
+520 NNEEFLFEPDVPEG

-567 VSSSMVNM
+567 ISTSMVSM
-575 TYFSIDIASEIDLC
+575 TFFSIYIAPEIDIC
-589 NNEAFLFEPDV
+589 SNEEFLFEPDV
-600 PEGSVLLWNNEIESP
+600 PEGSVLLWNNEIESL
-615 TFTVDEEGSVAV
+615 TFTVDEEGFVEV

-633 CSDVSSSM
+633 CSDASSSM
-641 VAVNP
+641 VTFNP
-646 LPAPFYPTENI
+646 LPTPLYPPEDVI
-657 VETCEN
+657 ETCEN
-663 EVVELNAYCDGC
+663 EVVEINAYCDGC

-687 YSVNEAGVHTVEITN
+687 YSVNEAGVQTVEITN

-726 LYQFCKGTA
+726 LYQFCEGTA
-735 GVLSTGLNSTNMN
+735 GVLSSGLNSTNMN
-748 VIWNTNDTTSMINV
+748 IIWNTNDTTALINV
-762 TETGE
+762 LETGE

-780 TSTFVSFDECSCDI
+780 TSTFVYFDECSCDI
-794 WAPTAFTP
+794 WAPNAFTP

-808 DVFVPIIRC
+808 DVFVPIIGC
-817 DAVSYQ
+817 DAESYQ
-823 LNIYNRWGEVVFYS
+823 LNIFNRWGEVVFYS
-837 TNQGEIWTGCV
+837 TNQGEVWTGCV
-848 HNGDYFSRDGV
+848 HNGNYFSMDGV
-859 YAWEVSYSSQSD
+859 YAWEISYSSESD

-877 ARGHVILI
+877 ERGHVVLI

>member
-1 MKLRLIIYF
+1 MDIVICTIISSMKLRLVIYF
-10 FLLPLLFQA
+10 FLLPLWFHA

-118 DMGDPL
+118 DMGDPF

-306 APEIDL
+306 ASEIDL

-358 SAVSTSMVNV
+358 S
-368 IDFSIDIAPEIDL
+368 
-381 CNNEAFLFEPDVPE
+381 
-395 GSVLL
+395 
-400 WNNEI
+400 
-405 ESSTFTVD
+405 
-413 EEGFVVVYGEYLG
+413 
-426 CSDVSSSIVT
+426 
-436 VIDFSVDIASE
+436 
-447 IDLCNNEAFLFEPD
+447 
-461 VPEGSVL
+461 
-468 LWNNEIESPTFTV
+468 
-481 DEEGSV
+481 
-487 AVYGEY
+487 
-493 LGCSDV
+493 
-499 SASMVNMTFF
+499 
-509 SIDIAPEIDLC
+509 
-520 NNEAFLFEPNVPEG
+520 
-534 SVLLWNNEIESP
+534 
-546 TFTVDEEG
+546 
-554 FVEVYGEYLGCSD
+554 
-567 VSSSMVNM
+567 
-575 TYFSIDIASEIDLC
+575 
-589 NNEAFLFEPDV
+589 
-600 PEGSVLLWNNEIESP
+600 
-615 TFTVDEEGSVAV
+615 
-627 YGEYLG
+627 
-633 CSDVSSSM
+633 DVSSSM

-646 LPAPFYPTENI
+646 LPAPLYPTENL

-762 TETGE
+762 TETGA

>member
-118 DMGDPL
+118 DMGDPF

-295 NIDVTDFSIDI
+295 NIEVTD
-306 APEIDL
+306 
-312 CNNEAFLFEPDV
+312 
-324 PEGSVLLWNNEI
+324 
-336 ESPTFTA
+336 
-343 DEEGFVEV
+343 
-351 YGEYLGC
+351 
-358 SAVSTSMVNV
+358 
-368 IDFSIDIAPEIDL
+368 
-381 CNNEAFLFEPDVPE
+381 
-395 GSVLL
+395 
-400 WNNEI
+400 
-405 ESSTFTVD
+405 
-413 EEGFVVVYGEYLG
+413 
-426 CSDVSSSIVT
+426 
-436 VIDFSVDIASE
+436 
-447 IDLCNNEAFLFEPD
+447 
-461 VPEGSVL
+461 
-468 LWNNEIESPTFTV
+468 
-481 DEEGSV
+481 
-487 AVYGEY
+487 
-493 LGCSDV
+493 
-499 SASMVNMTFF
+499 F

-748 VIWNTNDTTSMINV
+748 VIWNTNETTSMINV

-780 TSTFVSFDECSCDI
+780 TSSFVSFDECSCDI

>member
-1 MKLRLIIYF
+1 MDIVICTIISSMKLRLVIYI
-10 FLLPLLFQA
+10 FLLPLLFHA

-118 DMGDPL
+118 DMGDPF

-336 ESPTFTA
+336 ESPTFT
-343 DEEGFVEV
+343 
-351 YGEYLGC
+351 
-358 SAVSTSMVNV
+358 
-368 IDFSIDIAPEIDL
+368 
-381 CNNEAFLFEPDVPE
+381 
-395 GSVLL
+395 
-400 WNNEI
+400 
-405 ESSTFTVD
+405 
-413 EEGFVVVYGEYLG
+413 
-426 CSDVSSSIVT
+426 
-436 VIDFSVDIASE
+436 
-447 IDLCNNEAFLFEPD
+447 
-461 VPEGSVL
+461 
-468 LWNNEIESPTFTV
+468 V

-487 AVYGEY
+487 E
-493 LGCSDV
+493 
-499 SASMVNMTFF
+499 
-509 SIDIAPEIDLC
+509 
-520 NNEAFLFEPNVPEG
+520 
-534 SVLLWNNEIESP
+534 
-546 TFTVDEEG
+546 
-554 FVEVYGEYLGCSD
+554 
-567 VSSSMVNM
+567 
-575 TYFSIDIASEIDLC
+575 
-589 NNEAFLFEPDV
+589 
-600 PEGSVLLWNNEIESP
+600 
-615 TFTVDEEGSVAV
+615 V

-646 LPAPFYPTENI
+646 LPAPLYPTENV

-762 TETGE
+762 TETGA

-837 TNQGEIWTGCV
+837 NNIKRFNC
-848 HNGDYFSRDGV
+848 FC
-859 YAWEVSYSSQSD
+859 
-871 QLILHQ
+871 ILKS
-877 ARGHVILI
+877 
-885 R
+885 

>member
-118 DMGDPL
+118 DMGDPF

-295 NIDVTDFSIDI
+295 NIEVTDFSIDI

-343 DEEGFVEV
+343 
-351 YGEYLGC
+351 
-358 SAVSTSMVNV
+358 
-368 IDFSIDIAPEIDL
+368 
-381 CNNEAFLFEPDVPE
+381 
-395 GSVLL
+395 
-400 WNNEI
+400 
-405 ESSTFTVD
+405 
-413 EEGFVVVYGEYLG
+413 
-426 CSDVSSSIVT
+426 
-436 VIDFSVDIASE
+436 
-447 IDLCNNEAFLFEPD
+447 
-461 VPEGSVL
+461 
-468 LWNNEIESPTFTV
+468 
-481 DEEGSV
+481 
-487 AVYGEY
+487 
-493 LGCSDV
+493 
-499 SASMVNMTFF
+499 
-509 SIDIAPEIDLC
+509 
-520 NNEAFLFEPNVPEG
+520 
-534 SVLLWNNEIESP
+534 
-546 TFTVDEEG
+546 DEEG

-646 LPAPFYPTENI
+646 LPAPLYPTENV

-748 VIWNTNDTTSMINV
+748 VIWNTNETTSMINV

-780 TSTFVSFDECSCDI
+780 TSSFVSFDECSCDI

-848 HNGDYFSRDGV
+848 HNSDYFSRDGV

>member
-1 MKLRLIIYF
+1 MKLRLVIYL
-10 FLLPLLFQA
+10 FLLPMLFHA

-86 VGTNLLGVSGGGLG
+86 VGTNLLGVAGGGLG
-100 YEGINPSLGVE
+100 YEGIIPSIGVE
-111 LDTWQNT
+111 MDTWQNT
-118 DMGDPL
+118 DMGDPF

-144 SGPVP
+144 FGPVP

-156 IEDGQFHQF
+156 IEDGEFHKF
-165 RLNWIPDINTLE
+165 RLDWIPDMNTLE

-187 VEVDIMNDIF
+187 VEVDIINDIF

-238 ESIQMGVNG
+238 ESIQLGVNG
-247 GEASSYLW
+247 GEGSSYLW
-255 IPNEGINDPTE
+255 IPSEGINDPTE
-266 QYPIFNPSVSTYY
+266 QYPIFNPLVSTYY
-279 TVEYTDY
+279 SVEYTDY

-306 APEIDL
+306 PSEIDL
-312 CNNEAFLFEPDV
+312 CNNEEFLFEPDV

-358 SAVSTSMVNV
+358 SDISTSMVSMTF
-368 IDFSIDIAPEIDL
+368 FSI
-381 CNNEAFLFEPDVPE
+381 
-395 GSVLL
+395 
-400 WNNEI
+400 
-405 ESSTFTVD
+405 
-413 EEGFVVVYGEYLG
+413 Y
-426 CSDVSSSIVT
+426 
-436 VIDFSVDIASE
+436 IASE
-447 IDLCNNEAFLFEPD
+447 IDLCNNEEFLFEPD

-487 AVYGEY
+487 
-493 LGCSDV
+493 
-499 SASMVNMTFF
+499 
-509 SIDIAPEIDLC
+509 
-520 NNEAFLFEPNVPEG
+520 
-534 SVLLWNNEIESP
+534 
-546 TFTVDEEG
+546 
-554 FVEVYGEYLGCSD
+554 EVYGEYLGCSD
-567 VSSSMVNM
+567 VSSSMV
-575 TYFSIDIASEIDLC
+575 T
-589 NNEAFLFEPDV
+589 
-600 PEGSVLLWNNEIESP
+600 
-615 TFTVDEEGSVAV
+615 
-627 YGEYLG
+627 
-633 CSDVSSSM
+633 
-641 VAVNP
+641 VNP
-646 LPAPFYPTENI
+646 LPDPLYPPEDVI
-657 VETCEN
+657 ETCEN
-663 EVVELNAYCDGC
+663 EVVEINAYCDGC

-687 YSVNEAGVHTVEITN
+687 YSVNEAGVHAVEITN

-713 IHVTS
+713 ILVTS

-735 GVLSTGLNSTNMN
+735 GVLSAGLNSTNMN
-748 VIWNTNDTTSMINV
+748 VIWNTNDTTPLINV

-823 LNIYNRWGEVVFYS
+823 LNIFNRWGEVVFYS